1 MTSTHTHSSGSG
13 DICKHLFTTS
23 LNDAQTDCH
32 HVVSQFFCLTKTT
45 ALFPEVTFALLGFV
59 EFFVF
64 TRQRLIVLLKP
75 SSRELLLLLLL
86 LLRCLGETSR
96 LPLTYLLS
104 FAHVRAQTR
113 EGIWSPTVFDIRTSH
128 SISL

>member
-1 MTSTHTHSSGSG
+1 MTSAHTHTHTPGSGSG

-45 ALFPEVTFALLGFV
+45 ALFPEVTFALLGKYFV

-104 FAHVRAQTR
+104 F
-113 EGIWSPTVFDIRTSH
+113 VFFSRTSTDEGRNLV
-128 SISL
+128 SYGF